1 MSSFPRLAALA
12 LVCLAISPAMAA
24 YSPSSPPEGWVGKA
38 GDWAKLLKQAETQG
52 AEAAKLS
59 KGANAKCLTAIFVK
73 AILATE
79 IGVSSDKADHDIKRN
94 IDPKAAGK
102 VRARAQ
108 SEMDDSCNGGPP
120 GSAGAT
126 VEAMFKY
133 AAPEDS
139 GLDVMDLR
147 NSTARLYN
155 SAKVTATR
163 DTPWVEYL
171 IKAGFL
177 VRAGAARV
185 ATAAGALVPIVD
197 PEMFNRRGNPQD
209 GI

>member
-1 MSSFPRLAALA
+1 MKKLCVMSAVLTVSLMSSPALAAW
-12 LVCLAISPAMAA
+12 
-24 YSPSSPPEGWVGKA
+24 SPSTPPDGWVGKA
-38 GDWAKLLKQAETQG
+38 GDWAKLLKQAEGQG
-52 AEAAKLS
+52 SEAAKLA

-73 AILATE
+73 AMLATE
-79 IGVSSDKADHDIKRN
+79 IGVSSDTTEHDLKRN

-120 GSAGAT
+120 GSTGAT
-126 VEAMFKY
+126 VEAMFRY
-133 AAPEDS
+133 VAPEDS
-139 GLDVMDLR
+139 GLDVVDLR

-185 ATAAGALVPIVD
+185 ATAAGMLVPIVD
-197 PEMFNRRGNPQD
+197 PEMFNRKGDPRD